1 MPSRWIER
9 LKKAERSLSVQGL
22 LAAGLVML
30 MVIATGA
37 MVSSTLSNIRTVERL
52 SDQALNSTAL
62 ALAATAERVL
72 AESGDQKTAELRDLL
87 SDRVIAYALIAGA
100 DGTIRFH
107 TNPRLI
113 GSRLAGFTDEPSLIP
128 LNMRGRHVSLQTGIP
143 AYEFTY
149 VLHRE
154 DGTSD
159 LLMLV
164 LNTFPADRIRAETQ
178 GMWWSV
184 AAGIGSL
191 WLVGTALGWTLIRHA
206 RLEGQRQRQ
215 EHLAVIGQMTAVLAH
230 EIRNAVGSVK
240 GFTQWVNEKTE
251 ETDQRKAPLNLA
263 LRGTGRIENLV
274 NDLLRFSRDEVYVIE
289 AIDVATV
296 IDEALSLT
304 AGTWQGRIE
313 RRVPQGMACL
323 ADRQKLLQALQN
335 GIQNGLEAMGD
346 EGVLGIS
353 AGTAGRWLTIA
364 IKDTGPGVPP
374 EVRERLFSPFFTTKT
389 SGTGLGLAYS
399 RKVIEGM
406 KGEISLSNRVR
417 TRGAVLTLR
426 LPASEV

>member
-289 AIDVATV
+289 AIDVARV

>member
-1 MPSRWIER
+1 MPSQWIER
-9 LKKAERSLSVQGL
+9 LKRAERSLSVQGL

-72 AESGDQKTAELRDLL
+72 AERGDQKTAELRDLL

-100 DGTIRFH
+100 DGMIRFH
-107 TNPRLI
+107 TNPRLV

-128 LNMRGRHVSLQTGIP
+128 LNMRGRHMSLQTGIP

-215 EHLAVIGQMTAVLAH
+215 EHLAVIGRMTAVLAH

-251 ETDQRKAPLNLA
+251 ETDQRKVPLNLA
-263 LRGTGRIENLV
+263 LRGTGRIESLV

-289 AIDVATV
+289 AIDVAKV
-296 IDEALSLT
+296 IDEALSVT

-323 ADRQKLLQALQN
+323 ADKQKLLQALQN

-374 EVRERLFSPFFTTKT
+374 EVKERLFSPFFTTKT